1 MRAHDGDMFDD
12 EEESM
17 PPFNSNRTIWHG
29 VQRRVIKRADPA
41 LPLTSKRAPRET
53 FSVVVTFTRV
63 GYSNETQ
70 QRITEELPEH
80 VVATKLG
87 SKQAEDMWLAI
98 SALCDDTYAQG
109 YSDGRKSAR

>member
-29 VQRRVIKRADPA
+29 VSRRVIKREVAHTPV
-41 LPLTSKRAPRET
+41 PKRW
-53 FSVVVTFTRV
+53 SVVVTFTRV

-87 SKQAEDMWLAI
+87 PKQAEDMWLAI

-109 YSDGRKSAR
+109 YSDGKKRNQ